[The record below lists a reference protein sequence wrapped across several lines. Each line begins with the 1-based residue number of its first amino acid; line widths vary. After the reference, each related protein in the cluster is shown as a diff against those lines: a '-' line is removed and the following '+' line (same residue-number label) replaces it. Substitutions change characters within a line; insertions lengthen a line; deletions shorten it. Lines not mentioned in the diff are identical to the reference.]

1 MPRRMRR
8 HERWVSG
15 GGGDGG
21 GGGGGGEGGG
31 EEEGASQERDWKSCS
46 NRFLPAYSAR
56 SPSLLHP
63 FRFLFRF
70 NRLYFHFAAVGL
82 F

>member
-1 MPRRMRR
+1 V
-8 HERWVSG
+8 EE
-15 GGGDGG
+15 
-21 GGGGGGEGGG
+21 GEGEGEG
-31 EEEGASQERDWKSCS
+31 EGDEEEERRKEQVKRDCS

-63 FRFLFRF
+63 SRFLFRF
-70 NRLYFHFAAVGL
+70 NRLCFHFAVVVL